1 MSGGLI
7 VLEGSDGTGKSSMC
21 ANLATRLQEMRGNVV
36 IESFPGRS
44 AGTLG
49 SVVYDI
55 HHDAR
60 DFGILG
66 IDPSALQCLHIAAHL
81 DAIATRIL
89 PAVNSGSLVILDR
102 FWWSTF
108 VYGVVGGANRAVIA
122 KLIEAEV
129 LAWDWLKPSALFLID
144 RDAPLRE
151 EPVQLW
157 QRYRSEYIALAEREE
172 ANYPV
177 HVISN
182 NAAESDTLDQIVEI
196 LARSI

>member
-7 VLEGSDGTGKSSMC
+7 VLEGSDGTGKSSLC
-21 ANLATRLQEMRGNVV
+21 ANLATRLQAERGNVV
-36 IESFPGRS
+36 IESFPGRTS
-44 AGTLG
+44 GTLG

-55 HHDAR
+55 HHNSGT
-60 DFGILG
+60 FGING
-66 IDPSALQCLHIAAHL
+66 FDPTALQCLHIAAHL

-89 PAVNSGSLVILDR
+89 PAVNTGSLVILDR
-102 FWWSTF
+102 YWWSTF
-108 VYGVVGGANRAVIA
+108 VYGIAGGANRSVIA
-122 KLIEAEV
+122 KMIEAEV

-157 QRYRSEYIALAEREE
+157 QRYRSEYLALAAREE

-182 NAAESDTLDQIVEI
+182 NAAESDAMDQII
-196 LARSI
+196 KLLACSI

>member
-7 VLEGSDGTGKSSMC
+7 VLEGSDGTGKSSLC
-21 ANLATRLQEMRGNVV
+21 EKLATRLQAMRGKVV
-36 IESFPGRS
+36 IESFPGKT

-55 HHDAR
+55 HHNAR
-60 DFGILG
+60 DFGIVG
-66 IDPSALQCLHIAAHL
+66 IDPTALQCLHIAAHL
-81 DAIATRIL
+81 DAITTRIL

-108 VYGVVGGANRAVIA
+108 VYGVVGGANSAVIA

-144 RDAPLRE
+144 REAPLRE
-151 EPVQLW
+151 EPVQRW
-157 QRYRSEYIALAEREE
+157 QRYRSEYIALAGEE

-182 NAAESDTLDQIVEI
+182 NASESVTLDQIVEV
-196 LARSI
+196 LARKI